1 MAAAVNRAAATR
13 GVRDWT
19 GLADETLLGE
29 DAGGIP
35 GEGPVGVVTGEEV
48 AGAGAGTVG
57 GVAGAGA
64 VGGVA
69 GAGAVGGV
77 AGAGEGVAGA
87 GVGVAGAG
95 AVGGLAGEE
104 AATTWIDSFIPR
116 LGQWVGVPHT

>member
-19 GLADETLLGE
+19 GLADEVLLGE
-29 DAGGIP
+29 DACGVP
-35 GEGPVGVVTGEEV
+35 GEGVG
-48 AGAGAGTVG
+48 AVG

-77 AGAGEGVAGA
+77 AGAGAVGGVAGA
-87 GVGVAGAG
+87 GAVGGVAGAG
-95 AVGGLAGEE
+95 AVGGLAGAGDPEE
-104 AATTWIDSFIPR
+104 AATTWIDSFMPK
-116 LGQWVGVPHT
+116 LEQWVGTPHT

>member
-29 DAGGIP
+29 DAGGVP
-35 GEGPVGVVTGEEV
+35 GEEIGPVGVVTGEEV
-48 AGAGAGTVG
+48 TGAGAVGGVAGAGAVGG

-69 GAGAVGGV
+69 GAGG
-77 AGAGEGVAGA
+77 
-87 GVGVAGAG
+87 GVAGAG
-95 AVGGLAGEE
+95 AVGGLAGGGDPEE
-104 AATTWIDSFIPR
+104 AATTWIDSFMPK
-116 LGQWVGVPHT
+116 LEQWVGTPHT

>member
-19 GLADETLLGE
+19 RLADETLLGE
-29 DAGGIP
+29 DACGVP
-35 GEGPVGVVTGEEV
+35 GEEIGPVGGVT
-48 AGAGAGTVG
+48 GAGAVG

-77 AGAGEGVAGA
+77 AGAGG
-87 GVGVAGAG
+87 GVAGAG
-95 AVGGLAGEE
+95 AVGGLAGGGDPEE
-104 AATTWIDSFIPR
+104 AATTWIDSFMP
-116 LGQWVGVPHT
+116 